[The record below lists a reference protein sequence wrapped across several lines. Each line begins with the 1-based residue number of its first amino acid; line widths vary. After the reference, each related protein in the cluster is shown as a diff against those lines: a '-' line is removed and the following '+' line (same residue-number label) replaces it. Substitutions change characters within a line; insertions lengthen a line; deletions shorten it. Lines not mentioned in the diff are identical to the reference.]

1 MAAHEHHEA
10 LQLIADHID
19 AELDDLEFIDRSGTS
34 CRFRQLSTG
43 ETHTAEIGV
52 GPEGPV
58 VSLSD

>member
-1 MAAHEHHEA
+1 MAAYEHHEA

-19 AELDDLEFIDRSGTS
+19 VELDDLEFIDRTATS
-34 CRFRQLSTG
+34 CTFRQLSTG